1 MAATPARPLPELDVD
16 VCLNWQARL
25 ACTNT
30 PALARAMEDPSPE
43 SQPPGS
49 QINPLLRQ
57 KMLSRAATFEGSNAP
72 LSRRRSSM
80 LSDTS
85 DTRHSFRSST
95 DSLRTAGRHELAS
108 LDEPTHWISSPVLFA
123 VLPAI
128 GGLLYQ
134 NGGPILTD
142 VLTLALASWFLHW
155 CVRFPW

>member
-1 MAATPARPLPELDVD
+1 MDGAP
-16 VCLNWQARL
+16 
-25 ACTNT
+25 
-30 PALARAMEDPSPE
+30 PE

-49 QINPLLRQ
+49 HISPLLRQ
-57 KMLSRAATFEGSNAP
+57 KMLSRAATFEGANSP
-72 LSRRRSSM
+72 PRRSSL
-80 LSDTS
+80 LSDIS

-95 DSLRTAGRHELAS
+95 DNLRTAGTHELA

>member
-1 MAATPARPLPELDVD
+1 
-16 VCLNWQARL
+16 
-25 ACTNT
+25 
-30 PALARAMEDPSPE
+30 
-43 SQPPGS
+43 
-49 QINPLLRQ
+49 
-57 KMLSRAATFEGSNAP
+57 MLSRAATFADGANSTSSS
-72 LSRRRSSM
+72 LSRRRSSL

-95 DSLRTAGRHELAS
+95 DNLLRTSSKHELAS
-108 LDEPTHWISSPVLFA
+108 SDEPTHWISSPVLFA

-128 GGLLYQ
+128 GGLVYQ

>member
-1 MAATPARPLPELDVD
+1 MDDA
-16 VCLNWQARL
+16 
-25 ACTNT
+25 
-30 PALARAMEDPSPE
+30 SPE
-43 SQPPGS
+43 SQPPAPAPAPGP

-57 KMLSRAATFEGSNAP
+57 KMLSRAATFAEGANSPSPA
-72 LSRRRSSM
+72 LSRRRSSL

-85 DTRHSFRSST
+85 DTRHSCRST
-95 DSLRTAGRHELAS
+95 DNLLRKTGKHELAS
-108 LDEPTHWISSPVLFA
+108 LDDPTHWISSPVLFA

-128 GGLLYQ
+128 GGLVYQ